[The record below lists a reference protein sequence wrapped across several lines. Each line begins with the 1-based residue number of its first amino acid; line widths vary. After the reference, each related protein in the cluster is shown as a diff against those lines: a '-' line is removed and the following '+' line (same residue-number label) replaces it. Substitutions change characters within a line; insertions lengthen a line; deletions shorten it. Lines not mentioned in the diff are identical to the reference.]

1 MSRPRDGAAPRAVI
15 LGCAGPTLSAEEARL
30 FNAGDPLGFILFAR
44 NVVDPA
50 QLRRLIA
57 DLRASVGRDAPVLV
71 DQEGGRVQRLR
82 PPHWRAAPAAA
93 RFGEL
98 HARDGAVATEAA
110 RLNARLIAWECR
122 SVGFDVICAP
132 CADVPAA
139 DSHDVIGDRAFGR
152 SAEVV
157 AALARATAEGIADLG
172 ALAVVKH
179 MPGHGRARA
188 DSHHELPTVTASREA
203 LMRIDAAA
211 FRALRDIRW
220 GMTAHVRYTAL
231 DPERPGT
238 ISPAVIDF
246 IRNEIDFQGVLVSD
260 DLAMNAL
267 GGAPD
272 ERTVAALAAGCDVAL
287 YCAGTREANEA
298 VLRRAPV
305 LCDAALARVAATL
318 AARNPRIAPEPTRW
332 QVRLDALMIGIG
344 AGAKS
349 QTDGTG

>member
-30 FNAGDPLGFILFAR
+30 FGARDPLGFILFAR

-50 QLRRLIA
+50 QLRRLAA
-57 DLRASVGRDAPVLV
+57 DLRDSVGRDAPILV

-98 HARDGAVATEAA
+98 YGRDPTGAIEAA

-122 SVGFDVICAP
+122 AVGFDVICAP

-139 DSHDVIGDRAFGR
+139 DAHDVIGDRAFGR

-157 AALARATAEGIADLG
+157 VALARATAEGIADLG
-172 ALAVVKH
+172 ALPIVKH

-188 DSHHELPTVTASREA
+188 DSHHELPTVTASRDT
-203 LMRIDAAA
+203 LLRIDAAA
-211 FRALRDIRW
+211 FRALRDLPW

-238 ISPAVIDF
+238 ISPAVIEF
-246 IRNEIDFQGVLVSD
+246 IRTEIGFQGVLVSD

-272 ERTVAALAAGCDVAL
+272 ERAAAALAAGCDVAL
-287 YCAGTREANEA
+287 YCSGTYEANDA
-298 VLRRAPV
+298 VLRRAP
-305 LCDAALARVAATL
+305 LLGDAALARVTASL
-318 AARNPRIAPEPTRW
+318 AAREPRTVPEPTRW
-332 QVRLDALMIGIG
+332 RGRLDALMIGPG
-344 AGAKS
+344 EKPV
-349 QTDGTG
+349 TDRTR